1 MVPPPP
7 PAAQLS
13 DNQPTSTTAEG
24 SSTNSSPSLL
34 PYLRDSSPS
43 PQTTVNTKVDE
54 PKVPGPRAGPSLL
67 SLSNPPIPSTPSSAT
82 SSTSSKTK
90 KRPKPLVLGRQEV
103 GQDEELTA
111 QLRTDG
117 RWSARSGITI
127 VSPRKSVERSETAF
141 RLECERRHVGRASCR
156 KELMTETPD
165 EISKQISELSILRK
179 DVDANLSQ
187 RPLDISPTVSTYSST
202 QNSPMTGPTL
212 PEEDQ
217 VAISDI
223 KPDKTLI
230 IDTRSLGAYLTS
242 HLPRSV
248 NINIPTLIYKRL
260 KRSRGSGATAE
271 TLGSYIT
278 TSAGR
283 AAWED
288 FTERP
293 DQDVVIIGA
302 LEEDE
307 AAMVYKGI
315 MDKIASPERVKVL
328 KGGWGAIMASDA
340 KSSLV
345 SGDDEPAATSS
356 ASTSST
362 PFTGTIPT
370 FNIAPP
376 PNPDSHPQMLS
387 QKKSM
392 PSLRAGIK
400 RSNVPSLSIQVDPRR
415 PGQLSQAPKTASPR
429 GGGKFPNLHLDIA
442 AAKGGQPSLAP
453 KSPARS
459 PIRGSFQQACL
470 EQSRLPPSPSSFADI
485 TLPTPGPV
493 WPQRSPGGQDYG
505 FAGPSRTG
513 PARNAVAPF
522 IVSTILPS
530 FLYLGPEIS
539 SKEEI
544 EELKKMGVKRVLNVA
559 MECEDNQGLG
569 LVKEFEKY
577 HKIPMRDIVEETGVN
592 KYMREACDFLSKF

>member
-1 MVPPPP
+1 MRDE
-7 PAAQLS
+7 AQ
-13 DNQPTSTTAEG
+13 QRG
-24 SSTNSSPSLL
+24 
-34 PYLRDSSPS
+34 
-43 PQTTVNTKVDE
+43 
-54 PKVPGPRAGPSLL
+54 
-67 SLSNPPIPSTPSSAT
+67 
-82 SSTSSKTK
+82 
-90 KRPKPLVLGRQEV
+90 
-103 GQDEELTA
+103 
-111 QLRTDG
+111 
-117 RWSARSGITI
+117 
-127 VSPRKSVERSETAF
+127 
-141 RLECERRHVGRASCR
+141 
-156 KELMTETPD
+156 ELMVDTPD
-165 EISKQISELSILRK
+165 EISKQISELSILRR

-187 RPLDISPTVSTYSST
+187 RPLDISPTVSTYSSA
-202 QNSPMTGPTL
+202 QNSPLTGPTL

-217 VAISDI
+217 VVIADVNM
-223 KPDKTLI
+223 DGALI

-283 AAWED
+283 AVWEE
-288 FTERP
+288 FTGRL

-315 MDKIASPERVKVL
+315 MDRITAPEKVKVL
-328 KGGWGAIMASDA
+328 KGGWGAVLASDSRA
-340 KSSLV
+340 SLV
-345 SGDDEPAATSS
+345 SGDDSTTTPAPTSS
-356 ASTSST
+356 ASTRST
-362 PFTGTIPT
+362 PFTGPIPT

-376 PNPDSHPQMLS
+376 PIPDSHPQMLS
-387 QKKSM
+387 QKQSM
-392 PSLRAGIK
+392 PSLRGGIK
-400 RSNVPSLSIQVDPRR
+400 RSNAPSLSIQVDPRR
-415 PGQLSQAPKTASPR
+415 PGQLSQAPKSASPS

-442 AAKGGQPSLAP
+442 AAKCGPPSLAP
-453 KSPARS
+453 KSPGRS

-470 EQSRLPPSPSSFADI
+470 EQSKLPPSPSSFADI

-493 WPQRSPGGQDYG
+493 WPQRSPGGQGQDYG

-513 PARNAVAPF
+513 AARNAVAPF

-530 FLYLGPEIS
+530 FLYLGPEIN

-544 EELKKMGVKRVLNVA
+544 EELKKMGVKRILNVA

-569 LVKEFEKY
+569 LVKEFDKY

-592 KYMREACDFLSKF
+592 KYMREACDFLSESFIIKKKGRSGKLTIRRRPIAFGTRIRSL

>member
-1 MVPPPP
+1 M
-7 PAAQLS
+7 
-13 DNQPTSTTAEG
+13 G
-24 SSTNSSPSLL
+24 
-34 PYLRDSSPS
+34 
-43 PQTTVNTKVDE
+43 
-54 PKVPGPRAGPSLL
+54 GG
-67 SLSNPPIPSTPSSAT
+67 
-82 SSTSSKTK
+82 
-90 KRPKPLVLGRQEV
+90 VLGL
-103 GQDEELTA
+103 EL
-111 QLRTDG
+111 LLLHLV
-117 RWSARSGITI
+117 SSVARPARYVLWNWT
-127 VSPRKSVERSETAF
+127 
-141 RLECERRHVGRASCR
+141 SCR
-156 KELMTETPD
+156 GELIVDTPD
-165 EISKQISELSILRK
+165 EISKQISELSILRR
-179 DVDANLSQ
+179 DLDANLSQ
-187 RPLDISPTVSTYSST
+187 RPLDISPTVSTYSSA
-202 QNSPMTGPTL
+202 QNSPQTGPTL

-217 VAISDI
+217 VAITDI
-223 KPDKTLI
+223 DLDGTLI

-283 AAWED
+283 ALWEE

-307 AAMVYKGI
+307 TAVVYKGI
-315 MDKIASPERVKVL
+315 MDRIAAPERVKVL
-328 KGGWGAIMASDA
+328 KGGWAAVLGSDA
-340 KSSLV
+340 RSSLV
-345 SGDDEPAATSS
+345 SGDDSTTTPAATSS
-356 ASTSST
+356 GSTHSK
-362 PFTGTIPT
+362 PFTGPIPT

-376 PNPDSHPQMLS
+376 PIPDSHPQMLS
-387 QKKSM
+387 QKQSM

-415 PGQLSQAPKTASPR
+415 PGQLSQAPKSASPS

-442 AAKGGQPSLAP
+442 AAKGGPPSLAP
-453 KSPARS
+453 KSPGRS

-493 WPQRSPGGQDYG
+493 WPQRTPGGDG

-513 PARNAVAPF
+513 GSRNAVAPF

-530 FLYLGPEIS
+530 FLYLGPEIN

-544 EELKKMGVKRVLNVA
+544 EELKKMGVKRILNVA
-559 MECEDNQGLG
+559 MECEDQGLG

-592 KYMREACDFLSKF
+592 KYMREACDFLSESSVGKGEMEADL

>member
-1 MVPPPP
+1 MV
-7 PAAQLS
+7 
-13 DNQPTSTTAEG
+13 D
-24 SSTNSSPSLL
+24 
-34 PYLRDSSPS
+34 
-43 PQTTVNTKVDE
+43 
-54 PKVPGPRAGPSLL
+54 
-67 SLSNPPIPSTPSSAT
+67 
-82 SSTSSKTK
+82 
-90 KRPKPLVLGRQEV
+90 
-103 GQDEELTA
+103 
-111 QLRTDG
+111 
-117 RWSARSGITI
+117 
-127 VSPRKSVERSETAF
+127 
-141 RLECERRHVGRASCR
+141 
-156 KELMTETPD
+156 TPD
-165 EISKQISELSILRK
+165 EISKQISELSILRR

-187 RPLDISPTVSTYSST
+187 RPLDISPTVSTYSSA
-202 QNSPMTGPTL
+202 QNSPLTGTTL

-217 VAISDI
+217 VAIADLNL
-223 KPDKTLI
+223 DGTLI

-260 KRSRGSGATAE
+260 KRSRGTGVTAE

-283 AAWED
+283 AVWED
-288 FTERP
+288 FTERL

-302 LEEDE
+302 LEDDD

-315 MDKIASPERVKVL
+315 MDRVAAPERVKVL
-328 KGGWGAIMASDA
+328 KGGWGAVLAPDA
-340 KSSLV
+340 NSSLV
-345 SGDDEPAATSS
+345 SGDDSTTTPAPTSS
-356 ASTSST
+356 ASTRST
-362 PFTGTIPT
+362 PFTGPIPT

-376 PNPDSHPQMLS
+376 PIPDSHPQMLS
-387 QKKSM
+387 QKQSM

-415 PGQLSQAPKTASPR
+415 PGQLSQAPKSASPS

-442 AAKGGQPSLAP
+442 AAKGGPPSLAP
-453 KSPARS
+453 KSPGRS

-470 EQSRLPPSPSSFADI
+470 EQSKLPPSPSSFAGI

-493 WPQRSPGGQDYG
+493 WPQRSPSGQRQDYG

-513 PARNAVAPF
+513 AARNAVAPF

-530 FLYLGPEIS
+530 FLYLGPEIN

-544 EELKKMGVKRVLNVA
+544 EELKKMGVKRILNVA

-569 LVKEFEKY
+569 LVKEFDKY

-592 KYMREACDFLSKF
+592 KYMREACDFLSESLVIMREIRQADK

>member
-1 MVPPPP
+1 MRDE
-7 PAAQLS
+7 AQ
-13 DNQPTSTTAEG
+13 QRG
-24 SSTNSSPSLL
+24 
-34 PYLRDSSPS
+34 
-43 PQTTVNTKVDE
+43 
-54 PKVPGPRAGPSLL
+54 
-67 SLSNPPIPSTPSSAT
+67 
-82 SSTSSKTK
+82 
-90 KRPKPLVLGRQEV
+90 
-103 GQDEELTA
+103 
-111 QLRTDG
+111 
-117 RWSARSGITI
+117 
-127 VSPRKSVERSETAF
+127 
-141 RLECERRHVGRASCR
+141 
-156 KELMTETPD
+156 ELMVDTPD
-165 EISKQISELSILRK
+165 EISKQISELSILRR

-187 RPLDISPTVSTYSST
+187 RPLDISPTVSTYSSA
-202 QNSPMTGPTL
+202 QNSPLTGPTL

-217 VAISDI
+217 VVIADVNM
-223 KPDKTLI
+223 DGTLI

-283 AAWED
+283 AVWEE
-288 FTERP
+288 FTGRL

-315 MDKIASPERVKVL
+315 MDRITAPEKVKVL
-328 KGGWGAIMASDA
+328 KGGWGAVLASDSRA
-340 KSSLV
+340 SLV
-345 SGDDEPAATSS
+345 SGDDSTTTPAPTSS
-356 ASTSST
+356 ASTRST
-362 PFTGTIPT
+362 PFTGPIPT

-376 PNPDSHPQMLS
+376 PIPDSHPQMLS
-387 QKKSM
+387 QKQSM
-392 PSLRAGIK
+392 PSLRGGIK
-400 RSNVPSLSIQVDPRR
+400 RSNAPSLSIQVDPRR
-415 PGQLSQAPKTASPR
+415 PGQLSQAPKSASPS

-442 AAKGGQPSLAP
+442 AAKCGPPSLAP
-453 KSPARS
+453 KSPGRS

-470 EQSRLPPSPSSFADI
+470 EQSKLPPSPSSFADI

-493 WPQRSPGGQDYG
+493 WPQRSPGGQGQDYG

-513 PARNAVAPF
+513 AARNAVAPF

-530 FLYLGPEIS
+530 FLYLGPEIN

-544 EELKKMGVKRVLNVA
+544 EELKKMGVKRILNVA

-569 LVKEFEKY
+569 LVKEFDKY

-592 KYMREACDFLSKF
+592 KYMREACDFLSESFIIKKKGRSGKLTIRRRPIAFGTRIRSL